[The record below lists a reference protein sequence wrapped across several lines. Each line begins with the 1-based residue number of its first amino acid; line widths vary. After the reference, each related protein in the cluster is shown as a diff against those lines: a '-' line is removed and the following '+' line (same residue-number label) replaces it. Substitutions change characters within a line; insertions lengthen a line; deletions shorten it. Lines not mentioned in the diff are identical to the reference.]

1 MRKTARYETGRCRSF
16 PSLAQSMMFGTL
28 CNVDVTSLAPR
39 WPNRAV
45 GHFSPRAPCAK
56 DLPRGVDALFPN
68 RRRSTSIGPTTGSGH
83 GHLRDDG
90 RANLPLPNS
99 PSPPHEA
106 RSCLECDR
114 FRVAIRK
121 YRQRNRG
128 PDTAC
133 GRHPFARR
141 PEPFRQHAVCWRR
154 APRYGRVS
162 GRRGRCDRR
171 PGLVRQRACQTG
183 GNRFGSAPRSRE
195 MAERCAEGKCGSPGH
210 IRLATKIP
218 VPLAAPEI
226 PDIASHRNERVAGP
240 TDHNVSEGCAL
251 NVEHMLTIDTDDF
264 RLQMEPV
271 AARRDEPGGP
281 YLEWIDVR
289 IQLTVPSIQAEGQW
303 SVMPDELRQF
313 RQQIQSIQTQL
324 QAGQQAELTG
334 VEPGFELILR
344 TLDRRAI
351 VGDWRFQPPPP
362 EGACIT
368 GYCGL
373 DQSFLP
379 ELLQGIESL
388 LSFRGTRKSP

>member
-1 MRKTARYETGRCRSF
+1 
-16 PSLAQSMMFGTL
+16 
-28 CNVDVTSLAPR
+28 
-39 WPNRAV
+39 
-45 GHFSPRAPCAK
+45 
-56 DLPRGVDALFPN
+56 
-68 RRRSTSIGPTTGSGH
+68 
-83 GHLRDDG
+83 
-90 RANLPLPNS
+90 
-99 PSPPHEA
+99 
-106 RSCLECDR
+106 
-114 FRVAIRK
+114 
-121 YRQRNRG
+121 
-128 PDTAC
+128 
-133 GRHPFARR
+133 
-141 PEPFRQHAVCWRR
+141 
-154 APRYGRVS
+154 
-162 GRRGRCDRR
+162 
-171 PGLVRQRACQTG
+171 
-183 GNRFGSAPRSRE
+183 
-195 MAERCAEGKCGSPGH
+195 
-210 IRLATKIP
+210 
-218 VPLAAPEI
+218 
-226 PDIASHRNERVAGP
+226 
-240 TDHNVSEGCAL
+240 
-251 NVEHMLTIDTDDF
+251 MLTIDTDDF

-324 QAGQQAELTG
+324 QAGQRAELTG

-351 VGDWRFQPPPP
+351 VGDWRFQPTPP